1 MSTPS
6 LNFTSSHPMTSFVEA
21 ATLKS
26 WLHDGQEIAL
36 FDVREHGQYGQA
48 HLFYGITLPYSRL
61 ELDAPRLAPRQSVRL
76 VVYDDD
82 GQHVA
87 PLAARRLAA
96 LGYSDVQ
103 VLQGGSAGWQAAGF
117 PLFSGVN
124 VPSKSFGELAEQVYH
139 TPRVSATELAAMLAR
154 QEDVVVLDGRPFSEF
169 QKMNIPA
176 AISCPNGE
184 LALRIR
190 DLVPSEQ
197 THIVINCAG
206 RTRSIIGAQTLIN
219 LGLRNPVSALENGT
233 QGWYL
238 ADLELEHGG
247 TRRYGEPGKPGD
259 QAGMRAAAQAL
270 AERFGVPVVNAQTV
284 RGWADDA
291 QRTLFLCDVRTPEEY
306 ARGSLPG
313 AQHTPGGQ
321 LIQAT
326 DQYVG
331 VRQARLVLF
340 DADGIRALTVA
351 SWLRQMGH
359 DACVLDQGLASGL
372 ALPEAQPAPL
382 PVLPTISAKALAAG
396 MASGAALAIDLRP
409 SMQFRQGHIPGARWA
424 IRPRLAATLA
434 GEHRPVVLIADEP
447 AVAACAATDLQA
459 LGLSASLLEGGLA
472 AWRAAGLPLQA
483 SENTP
488 ANSDCIDFLFFVHDR
503 HDGNKE
509 AARQY
514 LAWEVNLIGQLDA
527 LELKAF
533 RLPTPSLEPADA
545 PA

>member
-1 MSTPS
+1 
-6 LNFTSSHPMTSFVEA
+6 MTRFVEA
-21 ATLKS
+21 IALKS

-36 FDVREHGQYGQA
+36 FDIREHGQYGQA
-48 HLFYGITLPYSRL
+48 HLFYGLPLPYSRL
-61 ELDAPRLAPRQSVRL
+61 ELDVLRLAPRKTARL

-82 GQHVA
+82 QSVA
-87 PLAARRLAA
+87 PAAARRLAA
-96 LGYSDVQ
+96 QGYTDVH
-103 VLQGGSAGWQAAGF
+103 VLRGGTAGWQAAGF
-117 PLFSGVN
+117 ALFSGVN
-124 VPSKSFGELAEQVYH
+124 VPSKTFGELVEQVYH
-139 TPRVSATELAAMLAR
+139 TPRVSATELAAMLAG

-169 QKMNIPA
+169 QKMNIPTA
-176 AISCPNGE
+176 TSCPNGE
-184 LALRIR
+184 LALRI
-190 DLVPSEQ
+190 DQLVANDK
-197 THIVINCAG
+197 TRIVVNCAG

-219 LGLRNPVSALENGT
+219 LGLRNPVFALENGT

-247 TRRYGEPGKPGD
+247 TRRYGERNGHGK
-259 QAGMRAAAQAL
+259 QTGMRAAAQAL
-270 AERFGVPVVNAQTV
+270 AQRFEVPVVDAQTV
-284 RGWADDA
+284 RSWADDL

-306 ARGSLPG
+306 AQGSLPG

-321 LIQAT
+321 LMQAI

-340 DADGIRALTVA
+340 DSDGIRALTAA

-372 ALPEAQPAPL
+372 SLTEAAPASL
-382 PVLPTISAKALAAG
+382 PVLPAISATALAAALAQG
-396 MASGAALAIDLRP
+396 EVLAIDLRP
-409 SMQFRQGHIPGARWA
+409 SMQFRQGHIPGAHWG
-424 IRPRLAATLA
+424 IRPRLAAALA
-434 GEHRPVVLIADEP
+434 GERRPLVLIAEDA
-447 AVAACAATDLQA
+447 AVAACAAVDLEE

-488 ANSDCIDFLFFVHDR
+488 ASSDCIDFLFFVHDR

-527 LELKAF
+527 LELGSF
-533 RLPTPSLEPADA
+533 RLPPPSLPH
-545 PA
+545 PH

>member
-6 LNFTSSHPMTSFVEA
+6 LHPTAQDPMTRFVEA

-61 ELDAPRLAPRQSVRL
+61 ELDVQRLAPRKNVRL
-76 VVYDDD
+76 VVYDD
-82 GQHVA
+82 GQSVA

-96 LGYSDVQ
+96 LGYSDVH
-103 VLQGGSAGWQAAGF
+103 VLQGGTAGWQAAGF
-117 PLFSGVN
+117 PLFAGVN
-124 VPSKSFGELAEQVYH
+124 VPSKTFGELAEQVYH
-139 TPRVSATELAAMLAR
+139 TPRVSATELAAMLTR

-169 QKMNIPA
+169 QKMNIPTA
-176 AISCPNGE
+176 TSCPNGE

-190 DLVPSEQ
+190 ELVPSEQ
-197 THIVINCAG
+197 TRIVVNCAG

-247 TRRYGEPGKPGD
+247 TRRYGEPGG
-259 QAGMRAAAQAL
+259 QTGMRAAAEAL
-270 AERFGVPVVNAQTV
+270 GQRFGVPVVDAQTV

-321 LIQAT
+321 LMQAN

-340 DADGIRALTVA
+340 DSDGIRALTVA

-372 ALPEAQPAPL
+372 ALPEAQPAAL
-382 PVLPTISAKALAAG
+382 PVLPAISATALAAG
-396 MASGAALAIDLRP
+396 LASDALLAIDLRP
-409 SMQFRQGHIPGARWA
+409 SMQFRQSHIPGARWA
-424 IRPRLAATLA
+424 IRPRLAASLA
-434 GEHRPVVLIADEP
+434 DERRPVVLIADDP

-459 LGLSASLLEGGLA
+459 LGLPVSLLEGGLA
-472 AWRAAGLPLQA
+472 AWRAAGLPVQT
-483 SENTP
+483 SENIP
-488 ANSDCIDFLFFVHDR
+488 ADSDCIDFLFFVHDR

-514 LAWEVNLIGQLDA
+514 LAWEVNLIAQLDEP
-527 LELKAF
+527 ELKSF
-533 RLPTPSLEPADA
+533 RLPPSSHPSLSSH
-545 PA
+545 